1 MITHSGHAPTSLTA
15 YDTFVTHRSE
25 REHPVGAQENKKTLI
40 GQDEGA
46 YLPVL
51 DIAHKVP
58 SESLGGAV
66 TIVEWGL
73 SPGVMIPPH
82 THSRE
87 HECNYVLKGELTC
100 DVGGEIVV
108 APAGSYVIKPR
119 GVYHALCNAG
129 TEPVWVIEI
138 HVPGGFES
146 WYDEYEEIASKFA
159 SGEIDENEHRRARA
173 ELSERYGVS
182 FHDERIP
189 EAMARFGIGP

>member
-1 MITHSGHAPTSLTA
+1 VAAEEDKKIL
-15 YDTFVTHRSE
+15 
-25 REHPVGAQENKKTLI
+25 VGP
-40 GQDEGA
+40 DEGA

-58 SESLGGAV
+58 SESFGGAL

-73 SPGVMIPPH
+73 PPSVMIPPH

-100 DVGGEIVV
+100 DVGGEVVV
-108 APAGSYVIKPR
+108 APVGSYVVKPR
-119 GVYHALCNAG
+119 GVSHALCNTS

-146 WYDEYEEIASKFA
+146 WYDEYEAIASKLA
-159 SGEIDENEHRRARA
+159 SGEIDEDEHRRARA
-173 ELSERYGVS
+173 ELSERYGVRW
-182 FHDERIP
+182 HDERIP
-189 EAMARFGIGP
+189 EARARFGIGP